1 MGNGKKKAIS
11 GTIVAAMTLAISACG
26 TESQD
31 YTVSY
36 KGIKTADVSSGVSVH
51 DPSILQVDDTYYIF
65 GSHMSAAKSTD
76 LLNWEKVADGY
87 SKTNPVYGQIYEVA
101 DQAFAY
107 SGNKDSLIQTDDK
120 QTHVWAPDVIYNK
133 TTGLYYM
140 YYCTTST

>member
-51 DPSILQVDDTYYIF
+51 DL
-65 GSHMSAAKSTD
+65 
-76 LLNWEKVADGY
+76 
-87 SKTNPVYGQIYEVA
+87 
-101 DQAFAY
+101 
-107 SGNKDSLIQTDDK
+107 SLI
-120 QTHVWAPDVIYNK
+120 HI
-133 TTGLYYM
+133 
-140 YYCTTST
+140 

>member
-11 GTIVAAMTLAISACG
+11 GTIVAAMALAISACG

-76 LLNWEKVADGY
+76 LLNWER
-87 SKTNPVYGQIYEVA
+87 S
-101 DQAFAY
+101 
-107 SGNKDSLIQTDDK
+107 QTDTVK
-120 QTHVWAPDVIYNK
+120 QTRFTDRYMKWQIRLLRIPEIK
-133 TTGLYYM
+133 TV
-140 YYCTTST
+140 